1 MIEMVYASDPSEE
14 STEVFESEE
23 AFARFREEFEETME
37 EALAEQR
44 QARAQSEEDICRK
57 RIF

>member
-1 MIEMVYASDPSEE
+1 MIKMVYASDPSEE

-37 EALAEQR
+37 EVLAEQR
-44 QARAQSEEDICRK
+44 QARAQSEEDIRRK
-57 RIF
+57 CIF

>member
-1 MIEMVYASDPSEE
+1 MIEMVYASDPAEE

-23 AFARFREEFEETME
+23 AFIRFREEFEEAME

-44 QARAQSEEDICRK
+44 QARAQSEEDIRRK
-57 RIF
+57 RII